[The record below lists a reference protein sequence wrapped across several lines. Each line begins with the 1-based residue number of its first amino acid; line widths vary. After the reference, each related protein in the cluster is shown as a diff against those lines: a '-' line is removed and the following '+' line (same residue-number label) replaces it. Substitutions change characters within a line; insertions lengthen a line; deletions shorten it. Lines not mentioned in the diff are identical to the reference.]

1 MNRTIACVLNGEN
14 LRFESPEGRLT
25 VDWLR
30 RDRGLTG
37 TKEGCREGDC
47 GACLVL
53 LGGPSA
59 EDQPGV
65 IEWLAV
71 PSCLLAL
78 GELDGRHLVTI
89 EGIAAAGPTPV
100 MTALHGEGASQCGF
114 CSPGIVVALTAF
126 LLGGGNHDAA
136 AAMAAVDGN
145 LCRCTGY
152 ASIRRAA
159 AKLSAYFAELP
170 LDFSARLASLAA
182 SGVVPPSLAAT
193 MGGESLPKPVGSRKA
208 ESPRSAAAL
217 ILGGG
222 TDWFVRHPDGESE
235 SSAAFVDR
243 DPSLRRIVRA
253 GGDLRIGA
261 AVTEREFFA
270 APLVR
275 NAIPGIEAYER
286 LIASAPIRARATLAG
301 NIANASPVGDMT
313 AMLIALGAR
322 LSFRGAGPREVP
334 LERFFLAY
342 KKIDL
347 REDESIEAIL
357 IPVGSGGAAHA
368 AASAGS
374 TEAGAGGSASAGSAG
389 AGAAFKRTFFSFEK
403 ASKRANLDIA
413 SVNSA
418 LACELE
424 GGSNGDG
431 RGVLRS
437 VRLSAGGVG
446 PTPLF
451 LAEASRFLEGK
462 RPDAPTVKEAAELA
476 VAACAPQSD
485 VRGSASYRSALV
497 RRFVYAHFI
506 RMAPDSGLAE
516 ELFP

>member
-1 MNRTIACVLNGEN
+1 MISFRLNGESVR
-14 LRFESPEGRLT
+14 LDQPKESVV

-30 RDRGLTG
+30 HDRSLTG

-53 LGGPSA
+53 LGGPRADAAIGEA
-59 EDQPGV
+59 EAG

-89 EGIAAAGPTPV
+89 EGLAAEGPTPV
-100 MTALHGEGASQCGF
+100 MRALHGEGASQCGF

-126 LLGGGNHDAA
+126 LLGPGPHDAA
-136 AAMAAVDGN
+136 AAMASVDGN

-159 AKLSAYFAELP
+159 SSLAADFADLP
-170 LDFSARLASLAA
+170 LHFPARLASLAA
-182 SGVVPPSLAAT
+182 RGVIPPALAAT
-193 MGGESLPKPVGSRKA
+193 MGDVPCCA
-208 ESPRSAAAL
+208 TAAADKSEDRETGEAL
-217 ILGGG
+217 ALGGG
-222 TDWFVRHPDGESE
+222 TDYFVRNPDPVQGVVPVFS
-235 SSAAFVDR
+235 DQ
-243 DPSLRRIVRA
+243 DPALRRVTRV
-253 GGDLRIGA
+253 GEELEIGA
-261 AVTEREFFA
+261 AVTERAFFA
-270 APLVR
+270 SPLVR
-275 NAIPGIEAYER
+275 AAIPGIASYER

-301 NIANASPVGDMT
+301 NIANASPVADMT

-322 LSFRGAGPREVP
+322 LRLRGSAGKREIP
-334 LERFFLAY
+334 LDRFFLGY

-347 REDESIEAIL
+347 RPGESIGAVL
-357 IPVGSGGAAHA
+357 IPALVEGQ
-368 AASAGS
+368 
-374 TEAGAGGSASAGSAG
+374 TP
-389 AGAAFKRTFFSFEK
+389 FFSFEK

-418 LACELE
+418 LVCTLE
-424 GGSNGDG
+424 RGSNHGSG
-431 RGVLRS
+431 RGILRG

-451 LAEASRFLEGK
+451 LAEASAFLEGK
-462 RPDAPTVKEAAELA
+462 AIDAASVRKAAELA

-497 RRFVYAHFI
+497 KRFVYAHFL

>member
-1 MNRTIACVLNGEN
+1 MNRAIACALNGES
-14 LRFESPEGRLT
+14 LRLDAPEGT
-25 VDWLR
+25 VVDWLR
-30 RDRGLTG
+30 RERGLTG

-53 LGGPSA
+53 LGGPRA
-59 EDQPGV
+59 ESGADAASG

-78 GELDGRHLVTI
+78 GELDGKHLVTI
-89 EGIAAAGPTPV
+89 EGLAAAGPTPV

-114 CSPGIVVALTAF
+114 CSPGIVIALTAF
-126 LLGGGNHDAA
+126 LLGNGPHDAA

-159 AKLSAYFAELP
+159 AKLAADFAELP
-170 LDFSARLASLAA
+170 FDFPARLASLAA
-182 SGVVPPSLAAT
+182 SGVVPPSLAAG
-193 MGGESLPKPVGSRKA
+193 MGEGSLPKTA
-208 ESPRSAAAL
+208 EAAPPQVDERRTAASL
-217 ILGGG
+217 TLGGG
-222 TDWFVRHPDGESE
+222 TDWFVRNPDP
-235 SSAAFVDR
+235 
-243 DPSLRRIVRA
+243 DPSAELVFSDRIQALRHIAHV
-253 GGDLRIGA
+253 GQDLEIGA
-261 AVTEREFFA
+261 AVTEREFFSSS
-270 APLVR
+270 LVR
-275 NAIPGIEAYER
+275 SSVPGIETYEH

-301 NIANASPVGDMT
+301 NVANASPVGDMT

-322 LSFRGAGPREVP
+322 LVLRGDSGRRELP

-342 KKIDL
+342 KKVDL
-347 REDESIEAIL
+347 RPNESIEAIL
-357 IPVGSGGAAHA
+357 IPT
-368 AASAGS
+368 AASGRS
-374 TEAGAGGSASAGSAG
+374 
-389 AGAAFKRTFFSFEK
+389 FFSFEK

-418 LACELE
+418 LSCRWE
-424 GGSNGDG
+424 GEAGGDG
-431 RGVLRS
+431 RGVIRN

-451 LAEASRFLEGK
+451 LAEASAFLEGK
-462 RPDAPTVKEAAELA
+462 TLDAVTVKEAAELA
-476 VAACAPQSD
+476 LAACSPQSD

-497 RRFVYAHFI
+497 KRFVYAHFI
-506 RMAPDSGLAE
+506 RLAPDSGLDQ